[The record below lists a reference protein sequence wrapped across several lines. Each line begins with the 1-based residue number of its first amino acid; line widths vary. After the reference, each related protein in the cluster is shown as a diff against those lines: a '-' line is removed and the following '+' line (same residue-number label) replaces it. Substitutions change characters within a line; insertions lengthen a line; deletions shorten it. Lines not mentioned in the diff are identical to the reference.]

1 MSCKNARLDIIVS
14 QAQPQL
20 QQLRAQLVTTLTKSV
35 QHHQQFVIHVLRA
48 TFVRSDLH
56 NTTVICVALAITA
69 LKRVLPQQCIV
80 APPDITLTK

>member
-1 MSCKNARLDIIVS
+1 MSCKNVRLDIIVR

-20 QQLRAQLVTTLTKSV
+20 KQLRAQLDTTLTKSV
-35 QHHQQFVIHVLRA
+35 QHHQQFVIHVLRV

-56 NTTVICVALAITA
+56 NTTAIYVALATTA

-80 APPDITLTK
+80 ALPDIT